1 MQTWTGGASIAF
13 VLKRGY
19 LERTYTLTIKSTGTV
34 LYFQDVSWETA
45 SKNYFDNSLDCPGIV
60 SPRKQFN
67 VLPLQEL
74 REAFDGRA

>member
-34 LYFQDVSWETA
+34 LYFQDVSWE
-45 SKNYFDNSLDCPGIV
+45 KYDLFNYEYEGP
-60 SPRKQFN
+60 
-67 VLPLQEL
+67 
-74 REAFDGRA
+74 